1 MASGQWCSDPGHLLK
16 AEAQAQL
23 PEEEDGAVLTGG
35 REGDLGAA
43 WGFRPR
49 VPDLEKEVPSSSHQR
64 PRNDPAGTVPTQACS
79 ADPGLDHP
87 VCPAQASSARR

>member
-23 PEEEDGAVLTGG
+23 PEEEDGAVLTRG

-49 VPDLEKEVPSSSHQR
+49 VS
-64 PRNDPAGTVPTQACS
+64 
-79 ADPGLDHP
+79 
-87 VCPAQASSARR
+87 